1 MGRQQPLHHRVCLPV
16 LHLLSRL
23 GSMPVTLHTL
33 RGLLQ
38 QTPGT
43 PGKLGSRHS
52 SKLPMLPGTW
62 SVGLCVGLL
71 IWFSFLGFNRCPV
84 QVRWTQTLGC
94 LPHGERIFGLRP
106 CGWLT
111 ETERATSLQKA
122 LAVRPGKLPP
132 LRSLK
137 CLPPRTRRF
146 LLGSLR
152 MTLLASLDLSQ
163 QTPGT
168 AGKLGSRHSNRR

>member
-62 SVGLCVGLL
+62 SVGEAANLVFTSGTK
-71 IWFSFLGFNRCPV
+71 PV
-84 QVRWTQTLGC
+84 TGTGDVDSDPVVFTAPGTYFWIATLWMIAGDGTRHVAAKGTC
-94 LPHGERIFGLRP
+94 GAAGEATIVTPPGMS
-106 CGWLT
+106 T
-111 ETERATSLQKA
+111 TATS
-122 LAVRPGKLPP
+122 
-132 LRSLK
+132 S
-137 CLPPRTRRF
+137 
-146 LLGSLR
+146 
-152 MTLLASLDLSQ
+152 
-163 QTPGT
+163 
-168 AGKLGSRHSNRR
+168 

>member
-1 MGRQQPLHHRVCLPV
+1 M
-16 LHLLSRL
+16 
-23 GSMPVTLHTL
+23 
-33 RGLLQ
+33 
-38 QTPGT
+38 
-43 PGKLGSRHS
+43 
-52 SKLPMLPGTW
+52 
-62 SVGLCVGLL
+62 
-71 IWFSFLGFNRCPV
+71 
-84 QVRWTQTLGC
+84 WTQTLWC
-94 LPHGERIFGLRP
+94 LPHRERIFGLRP

-111 ETERATSLQKA
+111 ETERVTSLQKA

-168 AGKLGSRHSNRR
+168 AGNLVSGPVCEAANLVFTSGAKLVTGVGNIDSDAVVFAAPGTYFWVQTL